1 MKTLHTITTG
11 IQILDS
17 NVYIKKKKRLKKIYK
32 LNIHLS
38 NLEEKILQQFSS
50 KKWEGNR

>member
-17 NVYIKKKKRLKKIYK
+17 NVYIKKKKKAEK
-32 LNIHLS
+32 
-38 NLEEKILQQFSS
+38 NL
-50 KKWEGNR
+50 